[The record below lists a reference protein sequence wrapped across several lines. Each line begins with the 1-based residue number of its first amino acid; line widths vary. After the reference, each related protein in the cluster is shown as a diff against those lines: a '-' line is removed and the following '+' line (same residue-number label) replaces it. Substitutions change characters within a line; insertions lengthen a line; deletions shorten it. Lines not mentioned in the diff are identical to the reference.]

1 VAAQQQIFVQTKSLS
16 STPQEIQL
24 FDNLGRQIAKYTLPL
39 PAINVQM
46 LPNALYIAQIKTQ
59 DGKIYRLKFVK
70 Q

>member
-1 VAAQQQIFVQTKSLS
+1 
-16 STPQEIQL
+16 
-24 FDNLGRQIAKYTLPL
+24 LGRQIAKYTLPL